1 MRLLK
6 AIHTPVTV
14 TELDQP
20 PRVLDEALKA
30 QIRAVYRRL
39 QNNTPGFAIR
49 RPQSQMVA
57 VAAQALASGG
67 VGVVEAPTGVGKS
80 LAYLTAGVP
89 VALAHEKTLVI
100 STGTVALQ
108 AQLMQRDIPN
118 FLKATG
124 LEASVALAKGRTRY
138 LCTRNLEDI
147 GAEGAQGSFFED
159 EAFDQPLYDQPLENV
174 DMSIALRL
182 YQAFNTGYWDGDLDT
197 SPEPISAVLRQH
209 ITTPASSCAGRR
221 CAYATRCPVLRA
233 RSQVRQAQI
242 VVTNHAFLLSA
253 LTLDDEDDSVPPLI
267 VPPAQMLLVIDEG
280 HQIGNVAIDQGAVSL
295 PLEDMAR
302 RTGRMHTLM
311 AAVHRDS
318 ERDRLGGLS
327 VSEAAEL
334 ASQIS
339 SQLRQFASALN
350 EVVTPPAHR
359 YDPLWRAPNGALPES
374 WYAPI
379 THLFEHTRSLLHWAK
394 AAIAA
399 LARKRT
405 DEPDN
410 ALIDRVWRNLGQ
422 ALELIQQQYQLWNL
436 WQLRDEPGSPPRAR
450 WISQSHHKDKGLIL
464 HCSPVSAANVL
475 RKRLWNEVNAVLLT
489 SATLSAGGDFRL
501 LREELAL
508 PESTYTISLPSPFN
522 LRKQAEL
529 IIPPF
534 AATPDERERHPQEI
548 AVYLDRE
555 LDWKQCSLVLFTSRW
570 KMEKVA
576 ELLPARRRKKV
587 LVQGESA
594 KQKMIDEHLRRSKAK
609 KGSVLFGLN
618 SFGEGLDLPGAAC
631 TTVVITQVPFAVPS
645 DPATATLSE
654 WHENDGR
661 NPFTLIAL
669 PHAQRMLTQFAGRLI
684 RTQTDSGRIII
695 LDNRLLTRF
704 YGKRIIN
711 ALPPFRRVI
720 G

>member
-1 MRLLK
+1 
-6 AIHTPVTV
+6 VTQ
-14 TELDQP
+14 TDQA

-39 QNNTPGFAIR
+39 QDNTPGFSIR

-57 VAAQALASGG
+57 VAAHALASGS

-89 VALAHEKTLVI
+89 VALAQEKTLVI

-108 AQLMQRDIPN
+108 AQLIQRDIPN

-124 LEASVALAKGRTRY
+124 LQATVALAKGRTRY

-147 GAEGAQGSFFED
+147 GAEGAQVSFFED
-159 EAFDQPLYDQPLENV
+159 EAFSQPLYEQPLETS
-174 DMSIALRL
+174 DMSIAFRL
-182 YQAFNTGYWDGDLDT
+182 YQAFNMGYWDGDLD
-197 SPEPISAVLRQH
+197 SAPEPISSLLRQH
-209 ITTPASSCAGRR
+209 ITTSASSCAGRR
-221 CAYATRCPVLRA
+221 CPYATRCPVLRA

-242 VVTNHAFLLSA
+242 VVTNHAFLMSA
-253 LTLDDEDDSVPPLI
+253 LTLDEDESVPPLI
-267 VPPAQMLLVIDEG
+267 VSPSQMLLVIDEG
-280 HQIGNVAIDQGAVSL
+280 HQLGNVAIDQGAVSVAL
-295 PLEDMAR
+295 DDMAR
-302 RTGRMHTLM
+302 RTGRMAGLIN
-311 AAVHRDS
+311 AVYRAS
-318 ERDRLGGLS
+318 ERETLGGLNLS
-327 VSEAAEL
+327 QTIEL
-334 ASQIS
+334 ANQIS
-339 SQLRQFASALN
+339 SQMRQFASALS
-350 EVVTPPAHR
+350 EVLSPPAHR
-359 YDPLWRAPNGALPES
+359 YDPLWRAPHGALPES
-374 WYAPI
+374 WSAPI
-379 THLFEHTRSLLHWAK
+379 KHLFEHTRSLLHWAK
-394 AAIAA
+394 AGSAT
-399 LARKRT
+399 LARKRI
-405 DEPDN
+405 DELDN
-410 ALIDRVWRNLGQ
+410 LLVDRIWRNLGQ
-422 ALELIQQQYQLWNL
+422 TLELIEQQYQLWAL
-436 WQLRDEPGSPPRAR
+436 WQLHDEPGQPPRAR
-450 WISQSHHKDKGLIL
+450 WISQGHNKGLLL

-489 SATLSAGGDFRL
+489 SATLSAGGDFQL
-501 LREELAL
+501 LRQELAL
-508 PESTYTISLPSPFN
+508 PESTYTISLPSPFDLKN
-522 LRKQAEL
+522 QAEL
-529 IIPPF
+529 IIPRF
-534 AATPDERERHPQEI
+534 AASPDERERHPQEI
-548 AVYLDRE
+548 ADYLNRE

-576 ELLPARRRKKV
+576 ELLPAARRKKV

-594 KQKMIDEHLRRSKAK
+594 KHKMIDEHMRRSMAK

-654 WHENDGR
+654 WHQNDGR

-684 RTQTDSGRIII
+684 RTQHDSGRIII

>member
-1 MRLLK
+1 
-6 AIHTPVTV
+6 V

-20 PRVLDEALKA
+20 ARVLDEPLKA
-30 QIRAVYRRL
+30 QIRSVYRRL
-39 QNNTPGFAIR
+39 QNNTPGFSVR
-49 RPQSQMVA
+49 RPQSQMIA
-57 VAAQALASGG
+57 VAANALASGG
-67 VGVVEAPTGVGKS
+67 VGVIEAPTGVGKS

-89 VALAHEKTLVI
+89 VALAREKTLVI

-124 LEASVALAKGRTRY
+124 LQATVALAKGRTRY
-138 LCTRNLEDI
+138 LCTRNLDDI
-147 GAEGAQGSFFED
+147 GAESAQSSFFED
-159 EAFDQPLYDQPLENV
+159 DAFSQPLYDQPLETS

-182 YQAFNTGYWDGDLDT
+182 YQAFNAGQWDGDLDNA
-197 SPEPISAVLRQH
+197 PEPVSSILRQH
-209 ITTPASSCAGRR
+209 ITTPSASCPGRH
-221 CAYATRCPVLRA
+221 CPYATRCPVLRA

-253 LTLDDEDDSVPPLI
+253 LALDEDESVPPLI
-267 VPPAQMLLVIDEG
+267 VPPSEMLLVIDEG
-280 HQIGNVAIDQGAVSL
+280 HQLGNVAIDQGAVSL
-295 PLEDMAR
+295 ALEEMIR
-302 RTGRMHTLM
+302 RTGRMAALIN
-311 AAVHRDS
+311 AVHRVS
-318 ERDRLGGLS
+318 EREHLAQLS
-327 VSEAAEL
+327 STDIIEL
-334 ASQIS
+334 AQQIS
-339 SQLRQFASALN
+339 AQMRQFGHALA

-359 YDPLWRAPNGALPES
+359 YDPVWRAPNGTLPES
-374 WYAPI
+374 WHVPI
-379 THLFEHTRSLLHWAK
+379 HSLFEHTRSLLHWAK
-394 AAIAA
+394 AGLGA

-405 DEPDN
+405 DEPGN
-410 ALIDRVWRNLGQ
+410 VLLERIWRNLGQ
-422 ALELIQQQYQLWNL
+422 TLELIQQQYQLWAL
-436 WQLRDEPGSPPRAR
+436 WQLQDEPGQPPRAR
-450 WISQSHHKDKGLIL
+450 WITQGHNKGLVL

-475 RKRLWNEVNAVLLT
+475 RKRLWNEVEAVVLT
-489 SATLSAGGDFRL
+489 SATLSAGGNFQL
-501 LREELAL
+501 LGEELAL
-508 PESTYTISLPSPFN
+508 PETTHTISLPSPFD
-522 LRKQAEL
+522 LTKQATL

-534 AATPDERERHPQEI
+534 SAAPNESERHPQEI
-548 AVYLDRE
+548 ADYLNHE

-576 ELLPARRRKKV
+576 ELLPAARRKKV
-587 LVQGESA
+587 LVQGDGA
-594 KQKMIDEHLRRSKAK
+594 KQKMIEEHLRRSAAK

-661 NPFTLIAL
+661 NPFMLIAL
-669 PHAQRMLTQFAGRLI
+669 PQAQRMLTQFAGRLI
-684 RTQTDSGRIII
+684 RTQNDSGRIII

-720 G
+720 GQQ

>member
-1 MRLLK
+1 
-6 AIHTPVTV
+6 V
-14 TELDQP
+14 TEPAQTP
-20 PRVLDEALKA
+20 HVLDEPLKA

-39 QNNTPGFAIR
+39 QNNTPGFSIR

-57 VAAQALASGG
+57 MAAHALASGG

-89 VALAHEKTLVI
+89 VALAQEKTLVI

-108 AQLMQRDIPN
+108 SQLIERDIPN

-147 GAEGAQGSFFED
+147 GAESAQGSFFED
-159 EAFDQPLYDQPLENV
+159 EAFDQPLFDQPLETL
-174 DMSIALRL
+174 DMSVALRL
-182 YQAFNTGYWDGDLDT
+182 YQAFNIGYWDGDLDT
-197 SPEPISAVLRQH
+197 SPEPISSLLRQH

-242 VVTNHAFLLSA
+242 VVTNHAFLVSA
-253 LTLDDEDDSVPPLI
+253 LMLDDEDESVPPLI

-280 HQIGNVAIDQGAVSL
+280 HQISNVAIDQGAVSL
-295 PLEDMAR
+295 ALDDMAK
-302 RTGRMHTLM
+302 RTGRMAQLIN
-311 AAVHRDS
+311 AVHKAS
-318 ERDRLGGLS
+318 EREHEQLAGLS
-327 VSEAAEL
+327 SQKAIEL
-334 ASQIS
+334 ANQIS
-339 SQLRQFASALN
+339 SQLREFASALN
-350 EVVTPPAHR
+350 EVVSTPAHR

-374 WYAPI
+374 WYTPI
-379 THLFEHTRSLLHWAK
+379 TNLFEHTRSLLHWAK
-394 AAIAA
+394 SGIAA
-399 LARKRT
+399 LSRKRS
-405 DEPDN
+405 DAPDN
-410 ALIDRVWRNLGQ
+410 ALIERIWRNLGQ
-422 ALELIQQQYQLWNL
+422 ALDLIQQQHQLWNL

-450 WISQSHHKDKGLIL
+450 WISQSYNKGLQL

-475 RKRLWNEVNAVLLT
+475 RKRLWNEVDAVLLT
-489 SATLSAGGDFRL
+489 SATLSAGGDFQL

-508 PESTYTISLPSPFN
+508 PDSAYTFSLPSPFN

-534 AATPDERERHPQEI
+534 SAAPDERDRHPQEI
-548 AVYLDRE
+548 AHYLDKE

-576 ELLPARRRKKV
+576 ELLPAKRRKKV

-594 KQKMIDEHLRRSKAK
+594 KQKMIDEHMRRCKAK

-618 SFGEGLDLPGAAC
+618 SFGEGLDLPGDAC

-645 DPATATLSE
+645 DPPTATLSE
-654 WHENDGR
+654 WHQNDGR

-684 RTQTDSGRIII
+684 RTQHDSGRIII

>member
-1 MRLLK
+1 
-6 AIHTPVTV
+6 V
-14 TELDQP
+14 TEFDQP
-20 PRVLDEALKA
+20 ARVLDETLKV

-39 QNNTPGFAIR
+39 QENTPGFSIR
-49 RPQSQMVA
+49 RPQSQMI
-57 VAAQALASGG
+57 AAAANALASGG

-89 VALAHEKTLVI
+89 VALAQEKTLVI

-108 AQLMQRDIPN
+108 GQLMQRDIPN

-124 LEASVALAKGRTRY
+124 LEATVALAKGRTRY

-147 GAEGAQGSFFED
+147 GAEGSQGSFFED
-159 EAFDQPLYDQPLENV
+159 EAFGQPLLYEQPLETS

-182 YQAFNTGYWDGDLDT
+182 YQAFNAGYWDGDLDN
-197 SPEPISAVLRQH
+197 SPEPISSLLRQH
-209 ITTPASSCAGRR
+209 ITTPASSCSGRR
-221 CAYATRCPVLRA
+221 CPYATGCPVLRA

-253 LTLDDEDDSVPPLI
+253 LALDEDESMPPLI

-280 HQIGNVAIDQGAVSL
+280 HQLSNVAIDQGAVSL
-295 PLEDMAR
+295 ALEDMIR
-302 RTGRMHTLM
+302 RISRMAALIK
-311 AAVHRDS
+311 AVHRAS
-318 ERDRLGGLS
+318 EQERLAQLD
-327 VSEAAEL
+327 ATKAIEL

-339 SQLRQFASALN
+339 DQMRQFAHALA
-350 EVVTPPAHR
+350 EVVSTPASR

-374 WYAPI
+374 WHESI
-379 THLFEHTRSLLHWAK
+379 NHLFEHSRSLLHWAK
-394 AAIAA
+394 SGLAA
-399 LARKRT
+399 LARKRS

-410 ALIDRVWRNLGQ
+410 ALTERIWRNLGQ
-422 ALELIQQQYQLWNL
+422 ALELIQQQYRLWAL

-450 WISQSHHKDKGLIL
+450 WISQSHNKGLLL

-475 RKRLWNEVNAVLLT
+475 RKRLWHEVDAVLLT

-501 LREELAL
+501 LHQELAL
-508 PESTYTISLPSPFN
+508 PEHTNTLSLPSPFD
-522 LRKQAEL
+522 LRNQATL
-529 IIPPF
+529 IVPPF
-534 AATPDERERHPQEI
+534 SASPDERDRHPQEI
-548 AVYLDRE
+548 ADYLARE

-570 KMEKVA
+570 KMEKVV
-576 ELLPARRRKKV
+576 ELLPAPRRKKV

-594 KQKMIDEHLRRSKAK
+594 KQKMIDEHLRRSAAK

-654 WHENDGR
+654 WHQNDGR

-684 RTQTDSGRIII
+684 RTQNDSGRIII